1 MERRLLMI
9 SYVDLGESTA
19 VSAHFLGLMRE
30 FARLGFAVQVILP
43 RPRRGPPQELEGVT
57 FHWTPNPQRP
67 HLLSLLRFPLQ
78 LPAIIK
84 VCWRCPPAFI
94 YLRYAP
100 LVSLELWALKWLRK
114 LPRLRG
120 LRLVLEVNGWDPD
133 ERKLSGAG
141 AFKLWLLRRLHLY
154 SARTADLIRVVTPG
168 LKELLTQEGIEPE
181 KIFVAGNGTDVE
193 RFLPLDKAQAR
204 AALGLEPDNLYV
216 GFIGNLA
223 RWQGVDLL
231 LRSVEQVARSV
242 PGVKFLIGGGGP
254 ELEPLK
260 QLARELGV
268 AAQVIFS
275 GEVPHERA
283 SFYINCFDIGVA
295 LKVGLSRIGFSP
307 LKIRDYAACGVP
319 IVASRV
325 RGLEMVEEQG
335 MGLLTQPEDPEALAE
350 ALIKLLSEPELRL
363 AMGRRARAYAEGE
376 LSWRVVAEEIVRQV
390 GKKAGGRYD

>member
-1 MERRLLMI
+1 MKNQAAPESGCRRTMKRRLLMI
-9 SYVDLGESTA
+9 SYVDLGGSTA

-30 FARLGFAVQVILP
+30 FARRGFAVQAILP
-43 RPRRGPPQELEGVT
+43 RPRRGPPQELEGVR
-57 FHWTPNPQRP
+57 FCWTPNPQRP

-84 VCWRCPPAFI
+84 ACWSPPPAFV

-133 ERKLSGAG
+133 ERQLSGAG

-154 SARTADLIRVVTPG
+154 SARTVDLIRVVTPG
-168 LKELLTQEGIEPE
+168 LKELLTQEGIEPG

-193 RFLPLDKAQAR
+193 RFVPLDKVQSR
-204 AALGLEPDNLYV
+204 AALGLEPDSLYV

-231 LRSVEQVARSV
+231 LRSIKQVTRSV
-242 PGVKFLIGGGGP
+242 SGVKFLIGGGGP
-254 ELEPLK
+254 EFEPLK
-260 QLARELGV
+260 QLAQELGV
-268 AAQVIFS
+268 TAQVIFS
-275 GEVPHERA
+275 GEVPYARA
-283 SFYINCFDIGVA
+283 PCYINCFDIGVA
-295 LKVGLSRIGFSP
+295 PFIIERNQRIGLSP

-319 IVASRV
+319 IVSSRIS
-325 RGLEMVEEQG
+325 GLEMVRSREWACW
-335 MGLLTQPEDPEALAE
+335 PN
-350 ALIKLLSEPELRL
+350 
-363 AMGRRARAYAEGE
+363 RRTRKR
-376 LSWRVVAEEIVRQV
+376 WP
-390 GKKAGGRYD
+390 KP